1 MVPRKKAD
9 RPRRTGGTA
18 MTRLTRRAALG
29 AGAVLALPA
38 APRAQGAFP
47 TRPITVIV
55 PNPPG
60 GGTDFAAR
68 PFQEGMQAALGQP
81 VVIENRPGASGTL
94 GVDSATKAP
103 PDGYTILFATG
114 DFITV
119 PSLMPKTNYDPYKDL
134 IPVTRIATVPLLLL
148 THPTSG
154 IATVK
159 DLIAKAKAE
168 PGKIAFGS
176 PGHGT
181 INQLAV
187 EWLALEAG
195 VKLLHVPY
203 RGGAA
208 LVNGLAAG
216 DTALGVTTFTSVKG
230 LVEAAKINVVA
241 VLSRERPSFLKQW
254 PTMADANLNVEA
266 GLNLGVYVPAN
277 TPAAIVSR
285 LDTELVR
292 ILKDEALRNR
302 FNELGMEVSPVS
314 QAALAERIRSEAAS
328 YRRIIEQTGVK
339 LK

>member
-1 MVPRKKAD
+1 MRFAI
-9 RPRRTGGTA
+9 
-18 MTRLTRRAALG
+18 ALLSG
-29 AGAVLALPA
+29 LLALVTLA
-38 APRAQGAFP
+38 APSSAQTYP
-47 TRPITVIV
+47 SRPVKMIV
-55 PNPPG
+55 PFPAG
-60 GGTDFAAR
+60 GVTDVGAR
-68 PFQEGMQAALGQP
+68 IVGQKLSEALGQP
-81 VVIENRPGASGTL
+81 VVVENRPGASGTI
-94 GVDSATKAP
+94 GVDAATKSP

-119 PSLMPKTNYDPYKDL
+119 PSLMPKTAYDPYKDL

-148 THPTSG
+148 THPNSG
-154 IATVK
+154 IASVK
-159 DLIAKAKAE
+159 DLVGKAKAE

-195 VKLLHVPY
+195 IKLLHVPY

-230 LVEAAKINVVA
+230 LVDDGKIKVVA
-241 VLSRERPSFLKQW
+241 VLGRDRPSFLQQW
-254 PTMADANLNVEA
+254 PTMSDTGHNVDA

-285 LDTELVR
+285 LDAEVLR
-292 ILKDEALRNR
+292 ILKDEALRKR
-302 FNELGMEVSPVS
+302 FNELGMEASPIS
-314 QAALAERIRSEAAS
+314 QGALAERIRGEAA
-328 YRRIIEQTGVK
+328 RFKDIIERTGVK
-339 LK
+339 LN